1 MPPRAISSSNSYSPN
16 GLGESK
22 ACEFEAGA
30 SSAGSGSKSLKLS
43 APLSAHREHR
53 PLGTLVAKA
62 APHSTQ
68 RSSALDIMLLSLIEG
83 QNPGNVAKFLVRFCR
98 SSSQGNQVANL
109 IVHIFWSRHRMGN
122 FFAQDFP
129 VPAPQ
134 PMHSGLYRRFAHG
147 QFR

>member
-22 ACEFEAGA
+22 ACEFEADT

-53 PLGTLVAKA
+53 PLGTLAAKA

-68 RSSALDIMLLSLIEG
+68 RSSALDIMLSSLIQG
-83 QNPGNVAKFLVRFCR
+83 QNRGNVA
-98 SSSQGNQVANL
+98 
-109 IVHIFWSRHRMGN
+109 N
-122 FFAQDFP
+122 F
-129 VPAPQ
+129 
-134 PMHSGLYRRFAHG
+134 RRFFPLS
-147 QFR
+147 QPT